1 MKRLLLAALSLSMLP
16 ACSTTLSHNEVLSI
30 ESSQNVNPTADFA
43 VQQTWDLTYH
53 WDCSS
58 QLSEGTAGADGMQF
72 TVINS
77 DDDSLNSEH
86 PSLDLKGRSGG
97 STLTFHRGGTFR
109 VHVVTPCDWRLA
121 IDEVSS

>member
-1 MKRLLLAALSLSMLP
+1 MRRVAVALLSLLTLT
-16 ACSTTLSHNEVLSI
+16 ACSTTVSNNEVLSI
-30 ESSQNVNPTADFA
+30 QSSQNVDPTADFA
-43 VQQTWDLTYH
+43 VQHTWDLTYH

-58 QLSEGTAGADGMQF
+58 QLSEGTAGADGIRF

-97 STLTFHRGGTFR
+97 STLKFHRGGTFR
-109 VHVVTPCDWRLA
+109 VDVVTPCDWRLSV
-121 IDEVSS
+121 DEEDA

>member
-1 MKRLLLAALSLSMLP
+1 MKRLLVLALLLSTLP
-16 ACSTTLSHNEVLSI
+16 ACSTTVSNDEVLSI

-43 VQQTWDLTYH
+43 VQRRWDLSYH

-58 QLSEGTAGADGMQF
+58 QLSEGTAGADGMRF

-77 DDDSLNSEH
+77 DDDTLNFEH

-97 STLTFHRGGTFR
+97 ATLKFHVGGTFR
-109 VHVVTPCDWRLA
+109 IHVVTPCDWRLA
-121 IDEVSS
+121 VDEVSS